1 MSPETWTAVDRYLQA
16 QLMPHDA
23 ALEQALADSD
33 AAGLPAIHVSPL
45 QGKFLHL
52 LARLVGAK
60 RVLEIGTLAG
70 YSTIWLARALP
81 AGGRVVTLE
90 AEPRHAEVARRNLA
104 RASVADRVEIRIGPA
119 LETLPKLHAGNAG
132 PFDLVFIDADKPGM
146 PQYLEWSIR
155 LARPGTAI
163 LADNVVRDGKVVNAA
178 SDDANVQGA
187 RRLFEKLAAEGR
199 VSATALQTVGAKGY
213 DGFALAIVTP
223 SAPTP

>member
-132 PFDLVFIDADKPGM
+132 P
-146 PQYLEWSIR
+146 
-155 LARPGTAI
+155 
-163 LADNVVRDGKVVNAA
+163 
-178 SDDANVQGA
+178 
-187 RRLFEKLAAEGR
+187 
-199 VSATALQTVGAKGY
+199 
-213 DGFALAIVTP
+213 
-223 SAPTP
+223 

>member
-1 MSPETWTAVDRYLQA
+1 VSPETWTAVDRYLQA